1 MWKYQLPEIEEA
13 WMGYKL
19 NSKIKVISF
28 EGLPGTGK
36 KILAEHL
43 SINLGGSLNWI
54 DYPQNSFLSDYYL
67 VDELNGLAMEV
78 SLLLQRRDILKKVLQ
93 PGIFSPGPF
102 ITDANLHRGRI
113 YASCTLNAEEYH
125 LFLEISSLVLDQL
138 PQPDLLVYLRE
149 DPQVVKSKIAKSE
162 YKPERDIDRE
172 YLENLSQAM
181 DDYLLNLPL
190 DNMLI
195 VNGYDSSSEV
205 ITSGVI
211 QEIVNF
217 NEGIRYYNIGKG

>member
-1 MWKYQLPEIEEA
+1 M
-13 WMGYKL
+13 

-36 KILAEHL
+36 NILAEHL
-43 SINLGGSLNWI
+43 NSNLGGSLHWTE
-54 DYPQNSFLSDYYL
+54 YQQNSFLSDYYL

-93 PGIFSPGPF
+93 PGIFNPGPF

-149 DPQVVKSKIAKSE
+149 DPQVIKSKLTKSE
-162 YKPERDIDRE
+162 YKPERDVDKE
-172 YLENLSQAM
+172 YLENLSRAM

-195 VNGYDSSSEV
+195 VNGYDCNSDV

-217 NEGIRYYNIGKG
+217 NEGIRYYNIGKS